1 MIMKKIA
8 FVLLASATIFLVS
21 CGGNTE
27 ATSNETVDS
36 TAVSCDTSCVAKD
49 STCAN
54 TTSVS
59 ADTTKK

>member
-1 MIMKKIA
+1 MKKIA
-8 FVLLASATIFLVS
+8 FMLLASATIFLAS

-27 ATSNETVDS
+27 ATTNEAVDS
-36 TAVSCDTSCVAKD
+36 TAVKCDTTCVDSCAA
-49 STCAN
+49 T